1 MDPVSLTLSKV
12 DAIIIVKTL
21 SLITVNMRYGR
32 HSKTILTLLRPFKTP
47 KICRDRTRPW
57 ILYTEDD

>member
-1 MDPVSLTLSKV
+1 MTLYKV
-12 DAIIIVKTL
+12 DSIIIVKTL
-21 SLITVNMRYGR
+21 RLITVNMRYGR

-47 KICRDRTRPW
+47 KISRDRTRPW